1 MTRLFEPRLN
11 DLRETILRMGSRS
24 EAILAKSL
32 RALWDRDVA
41 LADQVQEDDIEIDR
55 LDVAVDE
62 AVLKAL
68 ALGAPLAEDLRKVVA
83 IKMIAT
89 DLERVGDLAR
99 NIASS
104 GKRLAATAG
113 DPEPVKLRQ
122 LSDLVQGILRDA
134 LDSLSDLD
142 AVKAR
147 QVIDGDDAI
156 DSLQDEFV
164 REEIGKLG
172 TDPGAAASAVDLIL
186 IAESL
191 ERVGDHAT
199 NVAEEVVLMAEAR
212 NLKHAAKLAR

>member
-1 MTRLFEPRLN
+1 MARLFQPRLN

-24 EAILAKSL
+24 EAILAKAL
-32 RALWDRDVA
+32 RALWTKDPA
-41 LADQVQEDDIEIDR
+41 LADEVQEDDVEIDR
-55 LDVAVDE
+55 LDVAVDD

-104 GKRLAATAG
+104 AKRLAGAAAET
-113 DPEPVKLRQ
+113 EPPKLRQ
-122 LSDLVQGILRDA
+122 LADLVQGILREALDA
-134 LDSLSDLD
+134 LADLD
-142 AVKAR
+142 AAKAR
-147 QVIDGDDAI
+147 DVIDGDDAI
-156 DSLQDEFV
+156 DALQDEFV
-164 REEIGKLG
+164 SDEIGQLS
-172 TDPGAAASAVDLIL
+172 TDSAQVSGAVDLIL

>member
-1 MTRLFEPRLN
+1 MTRLFEPRLD
-11 DLRETILRMGSRS
+11 DLRDTILRMGSRC
-24 EAILAKSL
+24 EAILAKAL
-32 RALWDRDVA
+32 KALWTRDTS
-41 LADQVQEDDIEIDR
+41 LADEVKQDDLEIDR
-55 LDVAVDE
+55 LDVDVDD

-104 GKRLAATAG
+104 SKRLAAVAG
-113 DPEPVKLRQ
+113 LQHPEKLVRLAELTQ
-122 LSDLVQGILRDA
+122 RTLRDA

-142 AVKAR
+142 AAKAR
-147 QVIDGDDAI
+147 AVIEGDDAI
-156 DSLQDEFV
+156 DELQDEMV
-164 REEIGKLG
+164 REEIARMNAEPSTAAG
-172 TDPGAAASAVDLIL
+172 TVDLIL

-199 NVAEEVVLMAEAR
+199 NIGEEVVLMAEAR
-212 NLKHAAKLAR
+212 NLKHAAKLGR

>member
-1 MTRLFEPRLN
+1 MTRLFEPRL
-11 DLRETILRMGSRS
+11 DELRDTILRMGSRC
-24 EAILAKSL
+24 EAILAKALQAL
-32 RALWDRDVA
+32 RARDVA
-41 LADQVQEDDIEIDR
+41 LAEEVKADDLEIDR
-55 LDVAVDE
+55 LDVAVDD

-104 GKRLAATAG
+104 SKRLAVVAG
-113 DPEPVKLRQ
+113 LQHPTKLQRLAELTQQ
-122 LSDLVQGILRDA
+122 LLRDS
-134 LDSLSDLD
+134 LDALSDLD
-142 AVKAR
+142 ADKAR
-147 QVIDGDDAI
+147 AVIASDDVV
-156 DSLQDEFV
+156 DDLQDEFV
-164 REEIGKLG
+164 REEIERMNTEASNVAG
-172 TDPGAAASAVDLIL
+172 TVDLIL

-212 NLKHAAKLAR
+212 NLKHAAKLGR

>member
-1 MTRLFEPRLN
+1 MARLLEPRLN

-24 EAILAKSL
+24 EAILAKAL
-32 RALWDRDVA
+32 RALWTRDPG
-41 LADQVQEDDIEIDR
+41 LADEVQEDDVEIDR
-55 LDVAVDE
+55 LDVAVDD

-104 GKRLAATAG
+104 AKRLAGASAET
-113 DPEPVKLRQ
+113 EPPKLRQ
-122 LSDLVQGILRDA
+122 LADLVQGILREALDA
-134 LDSLSDLD
+134 LADLD
-142 AVKAR
+142 ADKAR
-147 QVIDGDDAI
+147 EVIAGDDAI
-156 DSLQDEFV
+156 DALQDEFV
-164 REEIGKLG
+164 SDEIGQLS
-172 TDPGAAASAVDLIL
+172 ASGSQVAGAVDLIL

>member
-1 MTRLFEPRLN
+1 MTRLFEPRL
-11 DLRETILRMGSRS
+11 DELRDTILRMGSRC
-24 EAILAKSL
+24 EAILAK
-32 RALWDRDVA
+32 ALQALQIRDVA
-41 LADQVQEDDIEIDR
+41 LAEEVKTDDLEIDR
-55 LDVAVDE
+55 LDVAVDD

-104 GKRLAATAG
+104 SKRLAVVAG
-113 DPEPVKLRQ
+113 LQHPPKLQRLSELTQQ
-122 LSDLVQGILRDA
+122 LLRDS
-134 LDSLSDLD
+134 LDALSDLD
-142 AVKAR
+142 ADKAR
-147 QVIDGDDAI
+147 AVIASDDVV
-156 DSLQDEFV
+156 DDLQDEFV
-164 REEIGKLG
+164 REEIERMNTEPSKVAG
-172 TDPGAAASAVDLIL
+172 AVDLIL

-212 NLKHAAKLAR
+212 NLKHAAKLGR

>member
-1 MTRLFEPRLN
+1 MTRLFEPRL
-11 DLRETILRMGSRS
+11 DELRDTILRMGSRC
-24 EAILAKSL
+24 EAILAKALQAL
-32 RALWDRDVA
+32 RARDVA
-41 LADQVQEDDIEIDR
+41 LAEEVKADDLEIDR
-55 LDVAVDE
+55 LDVAVDD

-104 GKRLAATAG
+104 SKRLAVVAG
-113 DPEPVKLRQ
+113 LQHPPKLQRLSELTQQ
-122 LSDLVQGILRDA
+122 LLRDS
-134 LDSLSDLD
+134 LDALSDLD
-142 AVKAR
+142 ADKAR
-147 QVIDGDDAI
+147 AVIASDDVV
-156 DSLQDEFV
+156 DDLQDEFV
-164 REEIGKLG
+164 REEIERMNTEASNVAG
-172 TDPGAAASAVDLIL
+172 TVDLIL

-212 NLKHAAKLAR
+212 NLKHAAKLGR